1 VISAEKLLEKQ
12 RTYFRSGAT
21 RSVSYRVHQLETLQK
36 VLVEHEEELMNAVYE
51 DFKKPE
57 LESYATE
64 LGILHDEISYAIK
77 KLRKWVKPKRV
88 PGTLI
93 NFPSSNYTVAEPYGA
108 VLVIA
113 PWNYPI
119 QLALLPMVGAIAA
132 GNTVVVKPS
141 ELSPNTSSVLKKIF
155 EAWFKEE
162 FVAVVEG
169 GVEANQDLLSQ
180 DFDYIF
186 FTGST
191 RVGKIVMEAASK
203 HLAPVT
209 LELGGKSPCIV
220 DGTAKIKTAAKRIAW
235 GKFLNAG
242 QTCVAPDYLLVHS
255 SVKVELL
262 EALKN
267 SIRDF
272 YGVNPKLS
280 PDYARIINKD
290 HFHRL
295 CSYLKEGDI
304 FSGGRYDEEEY
315 YIEPTILN
323 NPKNEAGV
331 MEDEIFGPVLP
342 ILEFESIAD
351 AIYRVN
357 SGSKPLALYL
367 FTENKTTE
375 RLVLKECSFGGGAVN
390 DVVAHLGN
398 RNLPF
403 GGVGNSGMGNYH
415 GKASFDTFS
424 HTKSIMRKPTWLD
437 VPFRY
442 APYKGKLKWI
452 RKILK

>member
-1 VISAEKLLEKQ
+1 MSAKELLEKH

-21 RSVSYRVHQLETLQK
+21 RPLSFRIHQLETLK
-36 VLVEHEEELMNAVYE
+36 KILAEHEEELASAVYK

-57 LESYATE
+57 METYATE
-64 LGILHDEISYAIK
+64 LGILHDEISYTIR
-77 KLRKWVKPKRV
+77 KLRNWIKPKRV
-88 PGTLI
+88 SGTLI

-108 VLVIA
+108 VLIIA

-132 GNTVVVKPS
+132 GNTVIIKPS
-141 ELSPNTSSVLKKIF
+141 ELSPNTSSVLKKIID
-155 EAWFKEE
+155 AWFKEE
-162 FVAVVEG
+162 FVTVVEG
-169 GVEANQDLLSQ
+169 AVEVNKDLLDQ

-203 HLAPVT
+203 HLTPVT

-242 QTCVAPDYLLVHS
+242 QTCVAPDYVLVHS
-255 SVKVELL
+255 SVKDEFLQ
-262 EALKN
+262 ELKN
-267 SIRDF
+267 AVKGF

-280 PDYARIINKD
+280 PDYARIINGD
-290 HFHRL
+290 HFKRL
-295 CSYLKEGDI
+295 CSYLEDGEVY
-304 FSGGRYDEEEY
+304 SGGRFDADECY
-315 YIEPTILN
+315 LEPTILSSVKSES
-323 NPKNEAGV
+323 PV
-331 MEDEIFGPVLP
+331 MKEEIFGPILP
-342 ILEFESIAD
+342 VVEFNSIAD
-351 AIYRVN
+351 AIHLVN
-357 SGSKPLALYL
+357 SKPKPLALYL
-367 FTENKTTE
+367 FTENSTTE

-398 RNLPF
+398 RHLPF
-403 GGVGNSGMGNYH
+403 GGVGNSGMGEYH
-415 GKASFDTFS
+415 GKSSFDTFS

-452 RKILK
+452 KKILN